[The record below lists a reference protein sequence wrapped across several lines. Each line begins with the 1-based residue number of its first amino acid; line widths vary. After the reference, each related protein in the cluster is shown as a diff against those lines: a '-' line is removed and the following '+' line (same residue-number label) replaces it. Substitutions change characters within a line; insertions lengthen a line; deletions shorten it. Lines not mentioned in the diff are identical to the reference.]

1 MQPAALRLKD
11 RARKS
16 AHQLLLLAVVFST
29 SLVLAQNNLATITGA
44 VTDSSAALIPGTAI
58 EATNVA
64 TGVTYRSI
72 TTDAGIYTI
81 PLIPAGTYSIR
92 AIKEG
97 FSGTTRNGIE
107 IRTGDRIQVDLSLEV
122 GSSAQNISV
131 SAEAP
136 LLETATASRGTVLST
151 RQVSDLPVNARNVT
165 LLATL
170 APGVQT
176 VNDQASTQNRPF
188 DGGFT
193 DRIAINGGRTARNN
207 YLLNG
212 ISNFGQDQS
221 TGYANVNFQPSPD
234 AVQEVRVQTNDY
246 SAEFGHTSGGTIN
259 VNLKS
264 GTNQLHGSAYYFL
277 QNTLLRANTFT
288 NNATG
293 KPISAFQWNEPGLE
307 VDGPVIIPH
316 LYNGR
321 NRTFWMFAWER
332 IKDKIPTPG
341 NFRVPTLLERSGD
354 FSQTRVNGVP
364 ITIYDPI
371 TRVPF
376 NNNAIP
382 IGQQNPVALAML
394 KYFPLPNI
402 TTNASGTNFYPGDN
416 AQTDTYDTFTSQ
428 VDQVINERN
437 RLTMT
442 FARNARSQR
451 QADNGIAE
459 VASTD
464 YFHHRDNTV
473 AGLAWTDVLNP
484 TTVLNIRTGFS
495 RHLFQIE
502 PTAAEFG
509 AAGLTSLGFPASLVA
524 QLPLQAFP
532 SIGFCADTSCSSLA
546 GNGNYLTIGGATN
559 FQGGLVKNFSNNIA
573 VAGMLS
579 KNVGRHSLKFGAEF
593 DDTLNNRITAAVMAL
608 GFSPVFTQQNPLV
621 NVATQGNAFADFLL
635 GYPGLPNG
643 ASVIGGNTPITPGV
657 ANNISPA
664 LANRYY
670 AAFFQDDWRINSR
683 LTVNLGLR
691 WDLETPPTERYNR
704 QNAGFDRAT
713 AFTRAGINLTG
724 GLLFASGNNRT
735 PFPYDLNNFQPRIG
749 AAYKLTDKTVIRGGY
764 ASMYLPSYG
773 DSAYFNGFSNI
784 TQYVQSNDG
793 NQTPANSL
801 SNPFPSGLLQ
811 PSGSSN
817 GLATLIGTGGMNFS
831 VSDRPIPNVKQFT
844 IGIQQQ
850 LPAGFVLDL
859 AYAGSRTRQLEVSA
873 NTNYLSSADLA
884 RGAAFLNSSV
894 ANPYAVA
901 APAGTP
907 GAAKNTTQ
915 QQLLLPFPQFFGT
928 VIANNIP
935 IGYSWY
941 NALQLRLERRLARGL
956 FFGGSF
962 TYSKN
967 MEAVSF
973 LNPQDPSPD
982 HSLNPQNY
990 SSNTLARVVTADD
1003 APYRIRLTG
1012 VYQLPSVRG
1021 GGRVVRALVGGW
1033 QTNAI
1038 VTIQAGT
1045 PISAPANAFSTGVD
1059 QSVSNPSGAHYFNTC
1074 YLDTAGNRRNC
1085 AIDAQPAWIQQPS
1098 FTLAALTPRMS
1109 NVRLSKP
1116 TMVDFSIFKTF
1127 ALYESLRL
1135 QFRAESFNLTNTP
1148 FFGAPNTSLTSAA
1161 FGQVSNA
1168 QTNDPR
1174 VEQLSLRIE
1183 F

>member
-1 MQPAALRLKD
+1 MRDSMVHTIDPGLKP
-11 RARKS
+11 
-16 AHQLLLLAVVFST
+16 VFL
-29 SLVLAQNNLATITGA
+29 LVLVLVISVASAQNNLATITGA
-44 VTDSSAALIPGTAI
+44 ITDPTSASVPGAVV
-58 EATNVA
+58 EAMNVA
-64 TGVTYRSI
+64 TGVIYRGR

-81 PLIPAGTYSIR
+81 PLVPAGSYSIR
-92 AIKEG
+92 ALKEG
-97 FSGTTRNGIE
+97 FSGATRPGIE
-107 IRTGDRIQVDLSLEV
+107 VRTGDRVQVDLRLEV
-122 GSSAQNISV
+122 GSSTQNVTV

-151 RQVSDLPVNARNVT
+151 QQVSDLPINARNVT

-176 VNDQASTQNRPF
+176 VNDQASSQNRPF

-193 DRIAINGGRTARNN
+193 DRISINGGRSARNN

-234 AVQEVRVQTNDY
+234 AVQEVRVQTSDY
-246 SAEFGHTSGGTIN
+246 SAEFGHSSGGTIS

-264 GTNQLHGSAYYFL
+264 GTNQFHGSAYYFL
-277 QNTLLRANTFT
+277 QNTILRANTFT
-288 NNATG
+288 SNATA
-293 KPISAFQWNEPGLE
+293 KPRSAFQWNEPGLE
-307 VDGPVIIPH
+307 VDGPLIIPH
-316 LYNGR
+316 VYNGR

-354 FSQTRVNGVP
+354 FSQTKVNGTP
-364 ITIYDPI
+364 ITIYDPF

-376 NNNAIP
+376 NNSFIP
-382 IGQQNPVALAML
+382 LNQRNSVASAML

-402 TTNASGTNFYPGDN
+402 APDASGNNFYPGDN

-428 VDQVINERN
+428 VDQIMNDRR
-437 RLTMT
+437 RLTVT
-442 FARNARSQR
+442 FARNARVQR
-451 QADNGIAE
+451 QADNGIVE
-459 VASTD
+459 EASTD

-473 AGLAWTDVLNP
+473 AGFAWTDVLSP
-484 TTVLNIRTGFS
+484 TAVLSVRGGFS

-502 PTAAEFG
+502 PTAIEFG
-509 AAGLTSLGFPASLVA
+509 AAGLTGLGFPASLVA

-532 SIGFCADTSCSSLA
+532 NIGFCADTSCSALA

-559 FQGGLVKNFSNNIA
+559 FQGGLVKNFSNNFA
-573 VAGMLS
+573 VAATLS

-593 DDTLNNRITAAVMAL
+593 DNTLNNRITAAVMTL
-608 GFSPVFTQQNPLV
+608 PFSSVFTQQSPTV
-621 NVATQGNAFADFLL
+621 NVATQGNAFASFLL
-635 GYPGLPNG
+635 GFSGLPNG

-664 LANRYY
+664 LGNRYY
-670 AAFFQDDWRINSR
+670 ATFVQDDWRINSR

-704 QNAGFDRAT
+704 ENAGFDRT
-713 AFTRAGINLTG
+713 TTYTRAGVNLTG
-724 GLLFASGNNRT
+724 GLLFVNGSNRT
-735 PFPYDLNNFQPRIG
+735 PFSNDLNNLQPRIG
-749 AAYKLTDKTVIRGGY
+749 AAYKLTEKMVIRGGY
-764 ASMYLPSYG
+764 ALMYLPSYG

-793 NQTPANSL
+793 NRTPANSL
-801 SNPFPSGLLQ
+801 SNPFPSGLLP

-817 GLATLIGTGGMNFS
+817 GLATLIGTGGINFS
-831 VSDRPIPNVKQFT
+831 VTDRPVANAKQFT
-844 IGIQQQ
+844 IGVQQQ
-850 LPAGFVLDL
+850 LPSGFLLDL
-859 AYAGSRTRQLEVSA
+859 SYAGSRTRQLEVSA
-873 NTNYLSSADLA
+873 NTNYLSATDLA

-894 ANPYAVA
+894 PNPYA
-901 APAGTP
+901 PAMPPGTP
-907 GAAKNTTQ
+907 GAAANTTQ
-915 QQLLLPFPQFFGT
+915 QQLLLPFPQYFGT

-941 NALQLRLERRLARGL
+941 NALQLRLERRLARGF

-973 LNPQDPSPD
+973 LNPQDPSPN
-982 HSLNPQNY
+982 HSLNPQSY
-990 SSNTLARVVTADD
+990 SSNALARVVTADD
-1003 APYRIRLTG
+1003 APYRVRLTG
-1012 VYQLPSVRG
+1012 VYQLPSVKSG
-1021 GGRVVRALVGGW
+1021 GPVVRVLLNGW
-1033 QTNAI
+1033 QAN
-1038 VTIQAGT
+1038 TIITFQAGT
-1045 PISAPANAFSTGVD
+1045 PIAAPANAFSSGID
-1059 QSVSNPSGAHYFNTC
+1059 QSVSNPTGAHYFNTC
-1074 YLDTAGNRRNC
+1074 YIDTTGTRRNC
-1085 AIDAQPAWIQQPS
+1085 ATDAQPAWIQQPS
-1098 FTLAALTPRMS
+1098 FTLATLTPRMS

-1116 TMVDFSIFKTF
+1116 PVVDFSIFKTF
-1127 ALYESLRL
+1127 TLRESLKL

-1148 FFGAPNTSLTSAA
+1148 YFGAPNTSLTSAA

-1174 VEQLSLRIE
+1174 VEQVSLRVQ